1 MSSITL
7 KTFAS
12 FIILVLFQVFI
23 FNQINLFG
31 YINPLVYLLFMV
43 NYRFDGNQT
52 FFIFLGFLL
61 GFSIDL
67 MSQTGGAHTI
77 ASLTVSFLRPLLI
90 RNAFGV
96 ISELPKSF
104 KNDPRKLNRILFLF
118 LFILTHHLTYFIVIY
133 FSWDAFLLI
142 ISGALIT
149 SFFSIILVLPISFI
163 SKTSK

>member
-52 FFIFLGFLL
+52 FFIFLG
-61 GFSIDL
+61 
-67 MSQTGGAHTI
+67 
-77 ASLTVSFLRPLLI
+77 LLI
-90 RNAFGV
+90 DCGV
-96 ISELPKSF
+96 L
-104 KNDPRKLNRILFLF
+104 
-118 LFILTHHLTYFIVIY
+118 
-133 FSWDAFLLI
+133 
-142 ISGALIT
+142 
-149 SFFSIILVLPISFI
+149 
-163 SKTSK
+163 

>member
-77 ASLTVSFLRPLLI
+77 ASLTVSFLRPIII
-90 RNAFGV
+90 RYAYGV
-96 ISELPKSF
+96 TAELPKSF
-104 KNDPRKLNRILFLF
+104 RNDSRVLNRILFLLF
-118 LFILTHHLTYFIVIY
+118 LIGIHHLIY
-133 FSWDAFLLI
+133 FVVVYFWVEIEWRLSKVSYLVKL
-142 ISGALIT
+142 G
-149 SFFSIILVLPISFI
+149 SINLVQSESLNLF
-163 SKTSK
+163 